1 METAFSG
8 LAGAARQIDGARI
21 TGRVSGV
28 LGLSLAATGLERA
41 LGIGARC
48 TVQGAK
54 GPVLGEVVAVD
65 AGHTYVLPFGT
76 WDGVVVGDVI
86 ESSPRGD
93 VVRPDTGWIGR
104 VLNALGEPIDGR
116 GPLHEGSAA
125 RPVKAAP
132 PPAFDRRR
140 VGARIDT
147 GVKTLDVFTP
157 LCRGQRM
164 GVFAGSGVGKS
175 SLMAMLA
182 RGSDADVIVVGLVGE
197 RGREVQDFIQ
207 GDLGPEAMARCVLV
221 VSTGN
226 EPPLMRR
233 QAAWTATAIAE
244 HFRDAGLQVLLLID
258 SVTRFAMAQREIGLA
273 AGEPPTAKGYP
284 PTVFAELPQLMERAG
299 PGSGKG
305 GDITGIYTVL
315 VDGDD
320 MNDPIADTVRG
331 ILDGHIVLDRQIA
344 ERGRFPAIHLL
355 KSLSRMLPDCHSPAE
370 YAVLAA
376 TRRVV
381 AKYTD
386 MEELIRMGAYK
397 PGSDTDIDAAIRFA
411 GPVESFLTQR
421 KHEQMS
427 ADQSF
432 AEVYR
437 LLGEA
442 GIDVPLPSP
451 PPAHHMSGVTPVSR
465 GMPVMQRGQV
475 P

>member
-1 METAFSG
+1 M
-8 LAGAARQIDGARI
+8 
-21 TGRVSGV
+21 
-28 LGLSLAATGLERA
+28 
-41 LGIGARC
+41 
-48 TVQGAK
+48 
-54 GPVLGEVVAVD
+54 
-65 AGHTYVLPFGT
+65 
-76 WDGVVVGDVI
+76 
-86 ESSPRGD
+86 
-93 VVRPDTGWIGR
+93 RPDTGWIGR

-116 GPLHEGSAA
+116 GPLHEGSTA

-132 PPAFDRRR
+132 LAAFDRRC

-157 LCRGQRM
+157 LCRGQRI

-182 RGSDADVIVVGLVGE
+182 RGSDADAIVVGLVGE

-305 GDITGIYTVL
+305 ATSPVFTRFWLTGT
-315 VDGDD
+315 
-320 MNDPIADTVRG
+320 T
-331 ILDGHIVLDRQIA
+331 
-344 ERGRFPAIHLL
+344 
-355 KSLSRMLPDCHSPAE
+355 
-370 YAVLAA
+370 
-376 TRRVV
+376 
-381 AKYTD
+381 
-386 MEELIRMGAYK
+386 
-397 PGSDTDIDAAIRFA
+397 
-411 GPVESFLTQR
+411 
-421 KHEQMS
+421 
-427 ADQSF
+427 
-432 AEVYR
+432 
-437 LLGEA
+437 
-442 GIDVPLPSP
+442 
-451 PPAHHMSGVTPVSR
+451 
-465 GMPVMQRGQV
+465 
-475 P
+475 